1 MPSQTGAGGKI
12 EIEYYN
18 DNDLDRLY
26 QLLTASQEQAAP
38 PI

>member
-18 DNDLDRLY
+18 EGDLDRLY
-26 QLLTASQEQAAP
+26 QLLMNLLPEGSPAG
-38 PI
+38 